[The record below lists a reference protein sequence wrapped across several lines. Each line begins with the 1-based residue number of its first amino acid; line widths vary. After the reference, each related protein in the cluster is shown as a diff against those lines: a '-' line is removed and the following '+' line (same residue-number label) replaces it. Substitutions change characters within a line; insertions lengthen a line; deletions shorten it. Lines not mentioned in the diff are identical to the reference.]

1 MKPWSKLQ
9 SALIATGLAQGL
21 VMGLS
26 WATVAPYL
34 KALGFTGSMY
44 GVYGGLSVFTLAFV
58 TLAAGPL
65 SDRFGGRIV
74 GFIGAVVTGFGF
86 ILLSTGSLFLVYL
99 AALVNGFGG
108 GLLFT
113 SMTVL
118 VSRSGSDE
126 FMHYRFSYFAASQT
140 FGGGIG
146 SFLGWIPVYVSH
158 YTGVL
163 AAYSY
168 TLAGVGLLS
177 IASSPLIFLVREIN
191 VRLGEARL
199 LSGYRGL
206 GVFWWVVL
214 INGLIGFAAAMSIHN
229 IDYYFT
235 AKYHV
240 NSGMLGSVFGFE
252 QLVMAGLM
260 LWMPSLSDRVGGP
273 LKLYLT
279 VSLSSIPLLVLITLT
294 DNYLIASSLFITRS
308 VLMNVANPLFTSFA
322 LSLVAPEKRGVAS
335 GLMSLS
341 WTLPGGFGR
350 MVGGYLFDL
359 DLELPL
365 RLTALIYTVSLLLL
379 GKLFYASRKVG
390 NRGGIEGAST
400 R

>member
-1 MKPWSKLQ
+1 MKPWSKIQ
-9 SALIATGLAQGL
+9 PALVATGFAQGL
-21 VMGLS
+21 VMGLT
-26 WATVAPYL
+26 WATVAPFL
-34 KALGFTGSMY
+34 KSLGFTGSMY
-44 GVYGGLSVFTLAFV
+44 GLYGGLNVLTLAVV

-65 SDRFGGRIV
+65 SDRLGGKLV
-74 GFIGAVVTGFGF
+74 GFIGAVIVGFGF
-86 ILLSTGSLFLVYL
+86 MVLSMGSVCCAYA
-99 AALVNGFGG
+99 AALINGVGG

-113 SMTVL
+113 STTVL

-126 FMHYRFSYFAASQT
+126 LMHYRFSYFAASQT
-140 FGGGIG
+140 LGGGFG
-146 SFLGWIPVYVSH
+146 SFLGWLPVYASR
-158 YTGVL
+158 YTGL
-163 AAYSY
+163 IEAYSY
-168 TLAGVGLLS
+168 TLAGAGILS
-177 IASSPLIFLVREIN
+177 VIASPLILLVQEEYTKLTGGRI
-191 VRLGEARL
+191 

-206 GVFWWVVL
+206 GAFWWIVL

-240 NSGMLGSVFGFE
+240 NSGMLGSVFGLE
-252 QLVMAGLM
+252 QLLMAGLM

-273 LKLYLT
+273 LKLYLA

-294 DNYLIASSLFITRS
+294 DNYLIASSLFVTRS
-308 VLMNVANPLFTSFA
+308 VLMNVANPLLTSFA
-322 LSLVAPEKRGVAS
+322 LSLVSPEKRGVAS

-365 RLTALIYTVSLLLL
+365 RLTALLYTVSLVLL
-379 GKLFYASRKVG
+379 GELFCRSRRIVG
-390 NRGGIEGAST
+390 KNGSGVTAC
-400 R
+400 